1 MWIRR
6 ALAVIALA
14 AAVATALATVV
25 LSESSRVHAPAMRT
39 LQLRP
44 LEPPGART
52 LRDSAH
58 ALRVAVPRGWQR
70 YRRRL
75 TPHLVSTE
83 GTVLAVT
90 TFPPSRRRERACGAS
105 PDTPNVR
112 VGPRDALLHVEEQLD
127 AQPGTRPRR
136 PRVLQLQQQLR
147 RPGLNEPVAS
157 VFPWRCLSRPGIVG
171 LHTSFRAHGRLIG
184 VTAVAGERT
193 SRRRRRELLG
203 MLQSLRFGPPAPVGV
218 GVQPRAGDPDTR
230 FGLELVSA
238 YRTGRRGRRVRDYWA
253 EVRGPRRTACVI
265 ENEAPFSSG
274 PPGAR
279 LRAVLDPRRTKGQR
293 WCRGQFS
300 GVVRYRDGVCRPSG
314 ECPHMHTRIAGRFR
328 FVVLTHP

>member
-1 MWIRR
+1 MRIRR

-14 AAVATALATVV
+14 AAVAVALATVV
-25 LSESSRVHAPAMRT
+25 LSESSRVHEPAVRT

-52 LRDSAH
+52 LHDSAH

-75 TPHLVSTE
+75 TPRLVSTE
-83 GTVLAVT
+83 GTILAVT
-90 TFPPSRRRERACGAS
+90 TFAPSRRRERACGAS
-105 PDTPNVR
+105 PDTPHVR
-112 VGPRDALLHVEEQLD
+112 IGPRDALLHVEEQLD

-136 PRVLQLQQQLR
+136 PRSPKLQQQLR

-157 VFPWRCLSRPGIVG
+157 VFPWRCLSRSGIVG
-171 LHTSFRAHGRLIG
+171 LHISFRAHGRLVS

-193 SRRRRRELLG
+193 STRRRRELLG
-203 MLQSLRFGPPAPVGV
+203 MLQSLRFGPPAHVDV
-218 GVQPRAGDPDTR
+218 AVRPRSGDPDTR

-238 YRTGRRGRRVRDYWA
+238 YRTGRRGRRARDYWA
-253 EVRGPRRTACVI
+253 EVRGPGRPACVI
-265 ENEAPFSSG
+265 QNEAPFSTG

-293 WCRGQFS
+293 WCLGRFR
-300 GVVRYRDGVCRPSG
+300 GVVRYRDGLCRPSG
-314 ECPHMHTRIAGRFR
+314 ECRHMHTRIAGRFR
-328 FVVLTHP
+328 FVVRPHP